1 MVMDSLFEFYEG
13 HEVFALICVLAVVTY
28 ATRIGG
34 YLVLARFKT
43 IPRRVQAGLEAV
55 PAAVIAT
62 LVVPPAI
69 NGGPAEMIAM
79 VVAGIASLRLSALM
93 VIVLGLGTLVALR
106 AAGL

>member
-1 MVMDSLFEFYEG
+1 MDRLLEFYSG
-13 HEVFALICVLAVVTY
+13 HEVFVLICLLAVVTF

-34 YLVLARFKT
+34 WLVLARFKT

-69 NGGPAEMIAM
+69 NAGPAEMIALL
-79 VVAGIASLRLSALM
+79 VAGIASLRLSALL
-93 VIVLGLGTLVALR
+93 VIVLGLGTLVFLR
-106 AAGL
+106 QIGL

>member
-1 MVMDSLFEFYEG
+1 MHNIKDFVAG
-13 HEVFALICVLAVVTY
+13 HEVFVLICILALVTF

-34 YLVLARFKT
+34 YAVLARFKT

-69 NGGPAEMIAM
+69 HAGPAEMIAL
-79 VVAGIASLRLSALM
+79 VIAGIASLRLSALM
-93 VIVLGLGTLVALR
+93 VIVLGLGVLVALR
-106 AAGL
+106 QMGL